1 MESENNKGFIVFII
15 LIIMLVGVGGMFM
28 LKNKNEDKNDNRTIP
43 ADNPDINVNLNNEF
57 NMDIIKIVNSKETGN
72 YLISPYSIEIAL
84 NMLKEG
90 SDGETYNQIN
100 KVVPARDIA
109 YFDVKNRMSVANAI
123 FVKNSEKENIS
134 ENYINKLQTSYK
146 SDLIYDEF
154 KTPDKINNWVN
165 EKTYN
170 MIPKILNDIS
180 KDFVLGLSNAVAID
194 VEWANPFECGKTR
207 SKEFTTPNGVKN
219 VEMMSNNYNR
229 ATYILND
236 NEKGI
241 ILPYKSYTNAG
252 EVDYDNKSDSTKLEF
267 VAVMPTEKDIKTY
280 INSLTSN
287 KLNDVLNNT
296 KELKSNQELRLKL
309 PRFEYDFNDGHFMDD
324 LKELGIKDVFDPSLA
339 NLGKMKSEKS
349 KDQLYVSTAIHMTH
363 ISLNEKGTK
372 AAAVTYFGI
381 EKATAF
387 MGEKEYIDI
396 EFNKPFMYMIRDTK
410 SHEILFFGVVESP
423 NEWKGNT
430 CSE

>member
-1 MESENNKGFIVFII
+1 MESESNKGFIVFII

-43 ADNPDINVNLNNEF
+43 VDNPDINVNLNNEF

-194 VEWANPFECGKTR
+194 VEWANQFECIKTS
-207 SKEFTTPNGVKN
+207 SKEFTTSNGVKN

-267 VAVMPTEKDIKTY
+267 VAVMPTEKDR
-280 INSLTSN
+280 SEEHTS
-287 KLNDVLNNT
+287 
-296 KELKSNQELRLKL
+296 ELQSR
-309 PRFEYDFNDGHFMDD
+309 
-324 LKELGIKDVFDPSLA
+324 
-339 NLGKMKSEKS
+339 
-349 KDQLYVSTAIHMTH
+349 
-363 ISLNEKGTK
+363 
-372 AAAVTYFGI
+372 
-381 EKATAF
+381 
-387 MGEKEYIDI
+387 
-396 EFNKPFMYMIRDTK
+396 
-410 SHEILFFGVVESP
+410 
-423 NEWKGNT
+423 
-430 CSE
+430 

>member
-1 MESENNKGFIVFII
+1 MDNNKNLIMIIGIIVIFMI
-15 LIIMLVGVGGMFM
+15 VGGIFM
-28 LKNKNEDKNDNRTIP
+28 TKSKTKIKDKPLPI
-43 ADNPDINVNLNNEF
+43 DNPSDPSNINVNLNNEF

-194 VEWANPFECGKTR
+194 VEWANQFECIKTS
-207 SKEFTTPNGVKN
+207 SKEFTTSNGVKN

-324 LKELGIKDVFDPSLA
+324 LKELGIKDVFDSSLA
-339 NLGKMKSEKS
+339 NLDKMKSEKS
-349 KDQLYVSTAIHMTH
+349 TDQLYVSTAIHMTH

-372 AAAVTYFGI
+372 AAAVTYFGM
-381 EKATAF
+381 EKSAAF
-387 MGEKEYIDI
+387 IGEKEYIDI

-410 SHEILFFGVVESP
+410 SHEMLFFGVVESP
-423 NEWKGNT
+423 NEWKGST